1 MDTNFPLLVLA
12 LTGGCALVAAW
23 PLLRLKQ
30 FRPALA
36 GVTGSTCIGGG
47 IAVIA
52 LLAGGFIE
60 LPQLALGSAALADE
74 VESTPADAE
83 EAETSS
89 SAPAAGSGASAG
101 DDPVIEASDELVIPP
116 GRPEWV
122 EAEPVLAGKLHTVAV
137 SSGPFARSADC
148 KRALDEQIVKAA
160 SDYIAEQLDSELAR
174 QLLRYD
180 ARTLR
185 ERFIRSDNVYHEVI
199 TTVSVGPMHQSH
211 VLLEFGPDFRDEIE
225 RRWASVT
232 ATSRLSQVGL
242 FAGGMLLLLG
252 SVFSYFRLDNATRGY
267 YTGRLQFLTA
277 AAILAVVGAGALISR
292 WITWL

>member
-1 MDTNFPLLVLA
+1 MSTAFPLLL
-12 LTGGCALVAAW
+12 LTLCGGCALVAAW
-23 PLLRLKQ
+23 PLLLLKQ

-36 GVTGSTCIGGG
+36 GAAGSTCIGGG
-47 IAVIA
+47 IATIA
-52 LLAGGFIE
+52 LLASGVIE
-60 LPQLALGSAALADE
+60 LPQVPLGATALADE
-74 VESTPADAE
+74 VESTPADSE
-83 EAETSS
+83 PEASS
-89 SAPAAGSGASAG
+89 SAPADGFDTPAS
-101 DDPVIEASDELVIPP
+101 DDPVIETTSDTPIIPP

-122 EAEPVLAGKLHTVAV
+122 EAEPILAGSLHTVAV
-137 SSGPFARSADC
+137 SSGPFARNADC
-148 KRALDEQIVKAA
+148 SRALDRQLVEATG
-160 SDYIAEQLDSELAR
+160 DYIAEQLGSELAP

-180 ARTLR
+180 ARTIK
-185 ERFIRSDNVYHEVI
+185 ERFLRSGNVYHEI
-199 TTVSVGPMHQSH
+199 ITVSVGPMHQSH
-211 VLLEFGPDFRDEIE
+211 ALLEFGPDFREEIE